1 MPYTETL
8 VKEGFTPER
17 SKAIA
22 EALDVLHA
30 AVSKLDGAGRA
41 RFFETTLET
50 RLSEYSVQED
60 VTDVTKWINR
70 NDTKR

>member
-8 VKEGFTPER
+8 VNEGFTAER

-22 EALDVLHA
+22 EALDVLHI

-41 RFFETTLET
+41 RFFETPIEQ
-50 RLSEYSVQED
+50 RLSDYSIQED
-60 VTDVTKWINR
+60 ITDVTKWVNR
-70 NDTKR
+70 NA